1 MTQPQDKMRAEFEA
15 WAEHSFYSGMDS
27 PELDWSDESNSYK
40 TLAHHMAFCAWQAAC
55 AQQSAQSQQDALDA
69 PGLLLTVIQRLN
81 GNPYSL
87 TKGECISEV
96 EAMRDAAIAA
106 QGASNV

>member
-15 WAEHSFYSGMDS
+15 WYAQRFPNPRHENSTWDHAEKMDAL
-27 PELDWSDESNSYK
+27 EV
-40 TLAHHMAFCAWQAAC
+40 WQAAC

-69 PGLLLTVIQRLN
+69 ARYRWLRAT
-81 GNPYSL
+81 
-87 TKGECISEV
+87 GESQEEIEGRADV
-96 EAMRDAAIAA
+96 FNFYYGGELDAPIDAAIAT